1 MLTGQV
7 VAPIAGELELL
18 TILDSLLQDIDT
30 LGIGQAYEGF
40 LQHTFQAGDQRLVY
54 HLVQE
59 LQVILAVV

>member
-7 VAPIAGELELL
+7 ITPIAGELELL
-18 TILDSLLQDIDT
+18 TVLDSLLQDIDT
-30 LGIGQAYEGF
+30 LGIGQAYEGL
-40 LQHTFQAGDQRLVY
+40 LQHTFQAGDQCLVY